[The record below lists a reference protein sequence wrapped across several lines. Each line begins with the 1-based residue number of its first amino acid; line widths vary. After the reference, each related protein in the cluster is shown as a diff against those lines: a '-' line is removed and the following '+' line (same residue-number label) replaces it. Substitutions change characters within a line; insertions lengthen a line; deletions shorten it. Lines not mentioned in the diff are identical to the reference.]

1 MIPNLEEKLPFLRN
15 INIDEDGSYDDDD
28 LDGYEDN
35 IEGISILVDLW
46 PNMTERKAKIILKQH
61 NGDVEHVTNLLLENP
76 ELIDKIEIP
85 KRANNSTASN
95 NINTKTF
102 TGSYKIFSGKKK
114 GNLSNNVKLNAPSA
128 DLKKKTLESALRLMY
143 QSDEDEPDDTY
154 DDQEKTAGV

>member
-1 MIPNLEEKLPFLRN
+1 MRN
-15 INIDEDGSYDDDD
+15 IDIDDDNGYEDDD

-76 ELIDKIEIP
+76 ELIDKIEMP
-85 KRANNSTASN
+85 KRPTTVQLPLA
-95 NINTKTF
+95 IILKLLLGRIRF
-102 TGSYKIFSGKKK
+102 FQEKEGKSKQYT
-114 GNLSNNVKLNAPSA
+114 KLNAPSA

-154 DDQEKTAGV
+154 DDQEKTTGV